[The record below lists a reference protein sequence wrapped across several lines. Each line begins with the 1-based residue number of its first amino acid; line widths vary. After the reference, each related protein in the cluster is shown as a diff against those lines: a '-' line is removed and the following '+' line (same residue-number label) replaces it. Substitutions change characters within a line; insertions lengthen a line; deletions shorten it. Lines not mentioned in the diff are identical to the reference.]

1 LIGDSASLR
10 GDASGGATD
19 RVAGADGNDLVVGD
33 SYAPYGNASGSGND
47 KSTPVNHKGG
57 LNGGPGN
64 DVLVGDN
71 YTKTGTTSGGGSDAL
86 QSGDGGDDNT
96 KCKPGTCDDV
106 FYGDNYSASCGDKR
120 TVPAIDCQIGDTSG
134 GGPDLLTTDQGND
147 LLVGGVPDNP
157 ELRGDGDKCK
167 GGSGHDVA
175 ALCEFVYKDVESRLH
190 VP

>member
-47 KSTPVNHKGG
+47 KSSPVNHKGG

-86 QSGDGGDDNT
+86 QSGDGGDENA

-190 VP
+190 LP

>member
-1 LIGDSASLR
+1 
-10 GDASGGATD
+10 
-19 RVAGADGNDLVVGD
+19 
-33 SYAPYGNASGSGND
+33 
-47 KSTPVNHKGG
+47 
-57 LNGGPGN
+57 
-64 DVLVGDN
+64 
-71 YTKTGTTSGGGSDAL
+71 
-86 QSGDGGDDNT
+86 
-96 KCKPGTCDDV
+96 
-106 FYGDNYSASCGDKR
+106 
-120 TVPAIDCQIGDTSG
+120 VPAIDCQIGDTSG